1 MKAEIITIGD
11 EILIGQIVDTNSA
24 WIADRFNMN
33 GIEIYQITS
42 VHDEHNH
49 IIEALDNAA
58 KNVDLVVITG
68 GLGPTQDDITKNTL
82 CEYFDTKLV
91 FHEKTFEH
99 IKKRFVVRDIDMNK
113 LNRDQALVP
122 ESCTV
127 LFNKAGTA
135 PGMWFEKA
143 GTIFVSMPGVPF
155 EMKYL
160 IENELLPR
168 LLANGKTKAIY
179 HKTVLTQGI
188 PESMLARKIEAW
200 ENALPENIKLAYL
213 PSPISVRLRLSTTGK
228 NQSKL
233 QSAVETEIE
242 KLKKIIPDN
251 IFGYDNETLAEVIG
265 RDLKMSG
272 DKLAVAESCTGG
284 FISHLITS
292 VPGSSEFF
300 NGSVTAY
307 SNQIKERVLNVNSE
321 TLEQF
326 GAVSE
331 QVAKEMARGVKEVLK
346 TGYAVATTGIAGPTG
361 GTEEKPV
368 GTVWIAVAGK
378 NGVIAKK
385 FVFGNNRERNIIR
398 SSQTALQML
407 RQFILDER

>member
-1 MKAEIITIGD
+1 
-11 EILIGQIVDTNSA
+11 
-24 WIADRFNMN
+24 
-33 GIEIYQITS
+33 
-42 VHDEHNH
+42 
-49 IIEALDNAA
+49 
-58 KNVDLVVITG
+58 
-68 GLGPTQDDITKNTL
+68 
-82 CEYFDTKLV
+82 
-91 FHEKTFEH
+91 
-99 IKKRFVVRDIDMNK
+99 
-113 LNRDQALVP
+113 VP
-122 ESCTV
+122 
-127 LFNKAGTA
+127 
-135 PGMWFEKA
+135 
-143 GTIFVSMPGVPF
+143 
-155 EMKYL
+155 
-160 IENELLPR
+160 
-168 LLANGKTKAIY
+168 
-179 HKTVLTQGI
+179 
-188 PESMLARKIEAW
+188 
-200 ENALPENIKLAYL
+200 
-213 PSPISVRLRLSTTGK
+213 LRLSPTGE